1 MYADRLLEVQE
12 VARMNVDYTGRQI
25 DITPKIRK
33 EVETGLAKLAKIV
46 GENCSCKVIIT
57 AEKQRRIVVEI
68 TLTRRLKKLVGIGE
82 STDALAAIDEA
93 LNHIEKQALK
103 LNTRKR
109 DVKRAAPPAWK
120 RGASET
126 PEAPET
132 ELAMAVGTAAVTA
145 VPVVVHKF
153 PAKTRMAE
161 AHLVKSQDSVAL
173 QPMTIEEAVKECEF
187 RDREVFVFRDR
198 KGTLRVLH
206 RRKDGK
212 LGLIEVP

>member
-1 MYADRLLEVQE
+1 
-12 VARMNVDYTGRQI
+12 MNVEYTGRQF

-33 EVETGLAKLAKIV
+33 EVELGLAKLAKIV
-46 GENCSCKVIIT
+46 GDNCSSKVIIT
-57 AEKQRRIVVEI
+57 AEKQRRVVAEI
-68 TLTRRLKKLVGIGE
+68 TLTRRTKKLVGLGE
-82 STDALAAIDEA
+82 STDALAAVDEA
-93 LNHIEKQALK
+93 LDHIEKQALK

-109 DVKRAAPPAWK
+109 DVKRAVKPTWK
-120 RGASET
+120 QGVSEAA
-126 PEAPET
+126 EAPET
-132 ELAMAVGTAAVTA
+132 GLAMAVGTAAVTA

-153 PAKTRMAE
+153 PAKARMTE
-161 AHLVKSQDSVAL
+161 AHLVKSQESVAL

-198 KGTLRVLH
+198 KGNLRVLH